1 MQWLRSSYDG
11 NLQNYIDNSRI
22 LMMSLETVN
31 INIPAECHSF
41 TLLGKLSGDPK
52 IHQFVEVLSLNE
64 ELIQQPELVLER
76 LQEFHDNSKTQL
88 PNQAPAPIALV
99 SESAH
104 PYKITYYCTNGKH
117 NPMCTTH
124 TKESCFAENPHLRP
138 PYRSNKRKNRPYQS
152 PTAHLSTAQVL
163 MTGKGI
169 ATHSQELII
178 DCGATHHM
186 FNSRTLFSS
195 FVETSPIG
203 VYTGDSSSS
212 LKSKGSGTVDILI
225 NNQTF
230 SLKDCLLVP
239 NLNCNLIRKV
249 VNNLMKVEYTIPAA
263 LTTVTVIEPWHQR
276 LGHPGNQ
283 AIKSMGLPVQSVPC
297 SICDL
302 NKIHRKPFNHHFE
315 WENKPLDCVHIDLHK
330 SEALRK
336 FVIVKTYM
344 ETLHDRSMKK
354 LVSDRGGE
362 FLNND
367 FKLLAETEGFVH
379 VFSPPDTPQHNGSCL
394 RNHYW
399 AESLNT
405 AVFLSNL
412 IPTPSRLNLSP
423 YTLWT
428 GNPPRIKK
436 LRVFGCKAIVS
447 IPRNHREWKLGPAGE
462 IGVLLGYENDNSAYR
477 ILRLSDKKVLIS
489 KHVRFDESN
498 FPFSKTQPQ
507 SDEFRATRDGEVISL
522 GRIEGDSSEATENVV
537 NEAHVSEVVQAE
549 AVDEI
554 CSADLGLTSEDNSR
568 RVDEIPLSSEPDAV
582 SREPMSNSR
591 PTRLKVIGP
600 RHPTIISRDIN
611 QDNILTYSRRP
622 KVLITRSEEA
632 PKTFRSALKGPSS
645 KEWLKAIEK
654 ELTSMANLNVWDV
667 VELKPDYKL
676 VGTTWVFRIKT
687 NHLKQVTEH
696 KARLCAQSFSQTPG
710 VDFGKTYAPTGR
722 LNSLRCLISFLV
734 INKLEFHQVDIKSA
748 FLNAPLVDTVFLSI
762 PQGLEVDNRKYCL
775 RLKKAIYGLKQAPL
789 AWYDRLRGWLLQD
802 VGPADVMLGIKVT
815 HFSEHVSLDQGHFIE
830 SLLELY
836 GMDSCRPVATPLLPN
851 THLVPAT
858 EQELVKF
865 EMLGVNYCS
874 TIGSINYLST
884 GTRPDLSYAV
894 SSLSQFLEK
903 PGFLHWKAF
912 LHVLRYL
919 KGTLDVG
926 LVYSGGC
933 PVDVEAYSDADWGNC
948 SETRSSITGY
958 LATLGKNLVLWKTRK
973 QPSVSIS
980 TSEAEYKALCDLVSE
995 LLWLKQ
1001 WCHECNLLD
1010 KSFTIPIHEDNQ
1022 GCINTINGDCNVNNK
1037 RMKHVDIQL
1046 HFVKEV
1052 VKNGAFKLNFVPTH
1066 HMLADFLTK
1075 SIARPS
1081 LAHSLRTLGVNSLG
1095 VRGSVENL
1103 DQNQF
1108 DLQSA
1113 TPILTERHN
1122 RLS

>member
-1 MQWLRSSYDG
+1 MF
-11 NLQNYIDNSRI
+11 NSRI
-22 LMMSLETVN
+22 L
-31 INIPAECHSF
+31 
-41 TLLGKLSGDPK
+41 
-52 IHQFVEVLSLNE
+52 
-64 ELIQQPELVLER
+64 
-76 LQEFHDNSKTQL
+76 
-88 PNQAPAPIALV
+88 
-99 SESAH
+99 
-104 PYKITYYCTNGKH
+104 
-117 NPMCTTH
+117 
-124 TKESCFAENPHLRP
+124 
-138 PYRSNKRKNRPYQS
+138 
-152 PTAHLSTAQVL
+152 
-163 MTGKGI
+163 
-169 ATHSQELII
+169 
-178 DCGATHHM
+178 
-186 FNSRTLFSS
+186 FSS
-195 FVETSPIG
+195 FIETSPIG

-239 NLNCNLIRKV
+239 NLNCNLISLLRLCDGKLV
-249 VNNLMKVEYTIPAA
+249 ISRSGASFTLKSDEKFEIKGKIVNNLRKVEYTLPAV
-263 LTTVTVIEPWHQR
+263 LTTGTVIEPWHQR

-315 WENKPLDCVHIDLHK
+315 WANKPLDCVHINLHK
-330 SEALRK
+330 SEALK
-336 FVIVKTYM
+336 QFSIVKAYM
-344 ETLHDRSMKK
+344 ETLHDRSIKK

-367 FKLLAETEGFVH
+367 FKLLAETQGFVH
-379 VFSPPDTPQHNGSCL
+379 VFSPPDTPQHNGYAERANRTILEKTRFLLNSSGL
-394 RNHYW
+394 PNHYW
-399 AESLNT
+399 ADSLNT

-412 IPTPSRLNLSP
+412 IPTPSRFNLSP

-436 LRVFGCKAIVS
+436 LCVFGCRAIVS

-462 IGVLLGYENDNSAYR
+462 IGVLLGYENDNSAYQ

-498 FPFSKTQPQ
+498 FPFSKTQSQ

-537 NEAHVSEVVQAE
+537 DEAHISEVVQAE

-554 CSADLGLTSEDNSR
+554 CSSDLGHTSEDNSR

-582 SREPMSNSR
+582 SREPISNSR

-600 RHPTIISRDIN
+600 RHPTIISGDIN
-611 QDNILTYSRRP
+611 QDNILTYSRRL
-622 KVLITRSEEA
+622 KVLVTGSEEA

-696 KARLCAQSFSQTPG
+696 KARLCAQGFSQTPG

-722 LNSLRCLISFLV
+722 LNSLRCLISYSV
-734 INKLEFHQVDIKSA
+734 INRLEFHQVDIKSA

-762 PQGLEVDNRKYCL
+762 PQGLEVDNRKHCL

-789 AWYDRLRGWLLQD
+789 AWYDRLRGWLLQVGFSLCVLDPCVFFRGGNLPVWLYVHVNDIAIFGKDVSIFKEELKSEFEIKD
-802 VGPADVMLGIKVT
+802 VGPADLMLGIKVT

-836 GMDSCRPVATPLLPN
+836 GMDSCKPVATPLLPN

-865 EMLGVNYCS
+865 EMLGVNYQS
-874 TIGSINYLST
+874 AIGSINYLST

-903 PGFLHWKAF
+903 PGFLQWQAF

-919 KGTLDVG
+919 KGTLNVG

-933 PVDVEAYSDADWGNC
+933 SVDVEAYSDADWGNC
-948 SETRSSITGY
+948 PETRRSITWY
-958 LATLGKNLVLWKTRK
+958 LATFGKNLVLWKTRK

-980 TSEAEYKALCDLVSE
+980 TAEAEYKALCDLASE

-1052 VKNGAFKLNFVPTH
+1052 VKSGAFKLNFVPTH

-1081 LAHSLRTLGVNSLG
+1081 LPRSLRTLGVISLG

-1108 DLQSA
+1108 DLQPA
-1113 TPILTERHN
+1113 TPILTKRHN